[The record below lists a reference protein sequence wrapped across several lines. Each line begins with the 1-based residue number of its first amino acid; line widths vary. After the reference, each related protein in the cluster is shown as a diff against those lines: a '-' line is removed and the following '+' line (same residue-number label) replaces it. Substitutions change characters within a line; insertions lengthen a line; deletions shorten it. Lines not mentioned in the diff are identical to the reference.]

1 LYATGPGC
9 SGYIFAHSWWLY
21 FIFFIYVRVFW
32 LLYQLWKEYPS
43 SEAKEV
49 FVKYEEELLKT
60 HGIMIMVDPEVENK
74 KKAEERK
81 KKKPTPKRGDK
92 PIPNHTVVFL
102 AAARKEFAQEAY
114 DRMHPKP

>member
-1 LYATGPGC
+1 M
-9 SGYIFAHSWWLY
+9 
-21 FIFFIYVRVFW
+21 RVFW